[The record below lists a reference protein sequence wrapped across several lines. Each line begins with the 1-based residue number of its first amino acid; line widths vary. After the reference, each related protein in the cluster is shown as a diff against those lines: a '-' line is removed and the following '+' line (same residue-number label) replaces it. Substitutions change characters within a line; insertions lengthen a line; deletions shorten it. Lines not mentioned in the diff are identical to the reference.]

1 MKSST
6 TRLTEEIVLKAIS
19 ASEWDFG
26 NSVLYDLCKKN
37 PRHIEDPV
45 IIAKIWLIGRSYA
58 TAIERRKNKNKFQ
71 GDDFYVKHVAPMIK
85 RSKIDEWVKP
95 LSSLGP
101 VDENNMEVIL
111 TIHKKVTILF
121 FEISGLEKR
130 SLASKYLH
138 FHFPSQ
144 YFIYDSRAVQG
155 LSVISRNIGKP
166 KNLRCNTDQADKEYR
181 KLCGRCI
188 YLRNYIKEKYGY
200 YLNTRQIDKILLKL

>member
-1 MKSST
+1 MKSSAT
-6 TRLTEEIVLKAIS
+6 LLTKKIVLNAIS
-19 ASEWDFG
+19 ENVWDFG
-26 NSVLYDLCKKN
+26 NSVLYDLCKKH

-71 GDDFYVKHVAPMIK
+71 GDDFYVKNVAPRIK

-95 LSSLGP
+95 L
-101 VDENNMEVIL
+101 IL

-155 LSVISRNIGKP
+155 LSVISKNIGKP
-166 KNLRCNTDQADKEYR
+166 KSLRCNTDQADKEYR